1 MYIILNVLFI
11 EVLWPYLF
19 DYVLDKSF
27 DLKYVIQQMLD
38 PDPGSRPTVDQVL
51 AFPYVRKVS
60 AIHWEGLYKFNRD
73 WLCTVKIEKWENHYI
88 SLFSFCLAHCHV

>member
-60 AIHWEGLYKFNRD
+60 AIHWEGLYKINGD

-88 SLFSFCLAHCHV
+88 SLFSFGLAHCHM

>member
-1 MYIILNVLFI
+1 MH
-11 EVLWPYLF
+11 YLLKF
-19 DYVLDKSF
+19 YDLTCYVLDKSF

-60 AIHWEGLYKFNRD
+60 AIQ
-73 WLCTVKIEKWENHYI
+73 
-88 SLFSFCLAHCHV
+88 